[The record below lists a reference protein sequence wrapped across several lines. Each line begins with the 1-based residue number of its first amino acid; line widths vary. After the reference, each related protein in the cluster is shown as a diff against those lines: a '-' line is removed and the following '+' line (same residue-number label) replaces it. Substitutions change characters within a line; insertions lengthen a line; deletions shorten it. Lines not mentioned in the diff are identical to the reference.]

1 MFFYIL
7 LSFDKSVVFVIVR
20 PFIFTQRTM
29 LVFTAF
35 AGLFLH
41 LTPPSFGAANSQ
53 DVFNPGWTWSSYSS
67 PFINPSVVA
76 PVTSVTPVV
85 VPVAARQIMSIERFT
100 PPESV
105 APYRVSP
112 NVSYDVVGKIDDYTQ
127 RTLDK
132 CKERVVDAYN
142 AIPADHR
149 APLGYL
155 TLVWQAGVRRGLGG
169 DGGIRLR
176 CNDVGD
182 DELVSVFVHEIGHIV
197 DTGLLSGVGGSAEAS
212 VYSDPRETVM
222 SDDPSV
228 DFYRISWS
236 NDSRKISGSSMLD
249 FVTGYATTDPFED
262 FAESYDFYILH
273 GSQFKYMARYN
284 ARLSQKYAYLRDH
297 VFGGREYVNNSYKLS
312 RSNRNYDSTVLPF
325 SLDNFL
331 KSM

>member
-53 DVFNPGWTWSSYSS
+53 DVFNPGWTWSSSFS
-67 PFINPSVVA
+67 PFVA
-76 PVTSVTPVV
+76 PTERVQPVERVTS
-85 VPVAARQIMSIERFT
+85 SERFT
-100 PPESV
+100 SEQTAHV
-105 APYRVSP
+105 APIEPYVSNRVVP
-112 NVSYDVVGKIDDYTQ
+112 NVSYDVAGQVDDYTQ

-132 CKERVVDAYN
+132 CKERAVDAYN

-236 NDSRKISGSSMLD
+236 NDSRKVSGSSMLD